1 MTITDLYSL
10 FLNAPQVCTD
20 SRKITPGCL
29 FFALKGDKFD
39 GNLFAE
45 GALNQGAA
53 YAVVDNPIVVK
64 DERYLLFDDALTAL
78 QDLARHH
85 RRQFHIPIIGITG
98 SNGKTTTKEL
108 VSAVL
113 GSHYRLHF
121 TQGNFNNHIGVPLT
135 LLALPPKTEVA
146 VIEMGANAKREIDM
160 LSRITEPT
168 HGLITNIGKAHLEG
182 FGGIEGVKIGK
193 SELYL
198 YLAETGGLAFI
209 NKDEKFLE
217 DLAEPV
223 KKKIFYG
230 QSDTPSNSH
239 KPIEIKLYTDQPFI
253 RFGFL
258 DDEDQLLEAD
268 SHLMGI
274 HNFNNIMTAVA
285 LGKYF
290 KVPAQKIKTAIE
302 TYVPNMN
309 RSELRQLGSNTFLM
323 DAYNANPSSMES
335 SLKAFANSAAQNK
348 VAILGDMFEL
358 GEDAAVEHE
367 RMATLATS
375 LPIGKVILVGHLFAT
390 AAKQLNLLHFTD
402 GQALKIWF
410 QAQQLENTAFL
421 IKGSRGMR
429 MEQFLW

>member
-1 MTITDLYSL
+1 
-10 FLNAPQVCTD
+10 
-20 SRKITPGCL
+20 
-29 FFALKGDKFD
+29 
-39 GNLFAE
+39 
-45 GALNQGAA
+45 
-53 YAVVDNPIVVK
+53 
-64 DERYLLFDDALTAL
+64 LLFDDALTAL

-429 MEQFLW
+429 MEQFLL